1 MTDSDT
7 SPGTGT
13 DTVRITT
20 LDNGLRVI
28 SDEMTSVE
36 TASAGVW
43 VEAGARFESPKL
55 NGVSHMLEH
64 MTFKGTRK
72 RSAQAIAEE
81 IEDVGG
87 HINAYTSRENTAY
100 YAKVLKDD
108 LGLAIDVVADLVQN
122 AVLDEEELERER
134 GVILQE
140 INQAQ
145 DTPDDVI
152 FDLFQDACYPDQ
164 ALGRPVLGTL
174 DGISQ
179 MPRGDILGFMNDH
192 YRTEGMVLSAAG
204 NFTHDQLLDLAHTH
218 FPDATSAGP
227 GDTQGLA
234 KYVGGDIRESRDIEQ
249 VHLLMGFE
257 GFSYKDD
264 DFYAASVLSMLF
276 GGGMSSRLFQ
286 EVREK
291 RGLVYSVYSFITAY
305 ADAGVF
311 GIYAGTGDKDV
322 AELIPVV
329 CDEIGKLD
337 QNVGAEELNRA
348 KAQLKSSILM
358 SLESTSSRA
367 EQLARQLMIFGRPI
381 PAAEA
386 VAKIEAV
393 DADTIKRVSARIFQG
408 TPTIAALGPIGNV
421 EAFDK
426 IEARLN

>member
-1 MTDSDT
+1 LTE
-7 SPGTGT
+7 
-13 DTVRITT
+13 TVRITT
-20 LDNGLRVI
+20 LDNGLHII
-28 SDEMTSVE
+28 SDEMPNVE

-43 VEAGARFESPKL
+43 IDAGARFEAQKV

-100 YAKVLKDD
+100 YAKVLKED
-108 LGLAIDVVADLVQN
+108 LGLAVDMVADLVQN
-122 AVLDEEELERER
+122 AVLDNEELERER

-145 DTPDDVI
+145 DTPDDVV
-152 FDLFQDACYPDQ
+152 FDMFQEACYPDQ
-164 ALGRPVLGTL
+164 PLGRPVLGTL
-174 DGISQ
+174 DGVGQ
-179 MPRGDILGFMNDH
+179 MPRSDILDYMTDH
-192 YRTEGMVLSAAG
+192 YRPSGMVLSAAG
-204 NFTHDQLLDLAHTH
+204 NFQHDQLIDLANQH
-218 FPDATSAGP
+218 FPQGSAKSI
-227 GDTQGLA
+227 GDTQGPA

-249 VHLLMGFE
+249 VQLLMGFE
-257 GFSYKDD
+257 GFSYHDD

-305 ADAGVF
+305 ADGGVF
-311 GIYAGTGDKDV
+311 GIYAGTGEKDV
-322 AELIPVV
+322 KELIPVV

-337 QNVGAEELNRA
+337 QNIGADELKRA
-348 KAQLKSSILM
+348 KAQLKSSVLM

-367 EQLARQLMIFGRPI
+367 EQLARQLMIFGRTI
-381 PAAEA
+381 PAEEA
-386 VAKIEAV
+386 VAEIEAV
-393 DADTIKRVSARIFQG
+393 DEGAIKRVAARIFTG
-408 TPTIAALGPIGNV
+408 TPTIAALGPISQV
-421 EAFDK
+421 EDFAK

>member
-1 MTDSDT
+1 MTES
-7 SPGTGT
+7 
-13 DTVRITT
+13 VRITT
-20 LDNGLRVI
+20 LENGLSII
-28 SDEMTSVE
+28 SDEMNSVE

-43 VEAGARFESPKL
+43 VEAGARFEAQKV

-108 LGLAIDVVADLVQN
+108 LGLAVDVVADLVQN
-122 AVLDEEELERER
+122 ATLDADELERER

-140 INQAQ
+140 INQAN

-152 FDLFQDACYPDQ
+152 FDLFQDACFPNQ

-174 DGISQ
+174 DGVSQ
-179 MPRGDILGFMNDH
+179 MPREDILGYMIDH
-192 YRTEGMVLSAAG
+192 YRPGSMVLSAAG
-204 NFTHDQLLDLAHTH
+204 NLEHDRLVDLAGQH
-218 FPDATSAGP
+218 FSQDTTKSAG
-227 GDTQGLA
+227 DQQGEA
-234 KYVGGDIRESRDIEQ
+234 HYVGGDIRETRDIEQ
-249 VHLLMGFE
+249 VHLLLGFNS
-257 GFSYKDD
+257 FSYIDD

-291 RGLVYSVYSFITAY
+291 RGLVYSIYSFITAY
-305 ADAGVF
+305 ADTGVF
-311 GIYAGTGDKDV
+311 GIYAGTGEKDV

-337 QNVGAEELNRA
+337 QGIGAEELNRA

-381 PAAEA
+381 PAEEA

-393 DADTIKRVSARIFQG
+393 DDATIKRVAARIFQG
-408 TPTIAALGPIGNV
+408 VPTVAALGPISQV
-421 EAFDK
+421 EDFEK
-426 IEARLN
+426 IQARLN

>member
-1 MTDSDT
+1 VSETL
-7 SPGTGT
+7 
-13 DTVRITT
+13 RITT
-20 LDNGLRVI
+20 LDNGLRII
-28 SDEMTSVE
+28 SDEMSNVE

-43 VEAGARFESPKL
+43 IDAGARFEAQNV

-108 LGLAIDVVADLVQN
+108 LGLAVDMVADLVQN
-122 AVLDEEELERER
+122 ATLDEEELERER

-145 DTPDDVI
+145 DTPDDVV
-152 FDLFQDACYPDQ
+152 FDLFQDACFPDQ

-174 DGISQ
+174 DGVGQ
-179 MPRGDILGFMNDH
+179 MPRTDIMAYMNDH
-192 YRTEGMVLSAAG
+192 YRTGDMVLSAAG
-204 NFTHDQLLDLAHTH
+204 NFQHDQLLELANTH
-218 FPDATSAGP
+218 FAQGP
-227 GDTQGLA
+227 SKSIGDTQDPA
-234 KYVGGDIRESRDIEQ
+234 KYVGGDIRESRDTEQ
-249 VHLLMGFE
+249 VQLLMGFE
-257 GFSYKDD
+257 GFSYHDD
-264 DFYAASVLSMLF
+264 EFYAASVMSMLF

-291 RGLVYSVYSFITAY
+291 RGLVYSVYSFVSAY
-305 ADAGVF
+305 ADTGVF
-311 GIYAGTGDKDV
+311 GIYAGTGENDV
-322 AELIPVV
+322 KELIPVV

-337 QNVGAEELNRA
+337 QNVSAEELNRA

-367 EQLARQLMIFGRPI
+367 EQMARQLMIFGRPI
-381 PAAEA
+381 PPEEA

-393 DADTIKRVSARIFQG
+393 DTGAIQTVAARIFQG
-408 TPTIAALGPIGNV
+408 TPTVAALGPISNV
-421 EAFDK
+421 EDFAK

>member
-1 MTDSDT
+1 MSETVNES
-7 SPGTGT
+7 
-13 DTVRITT
+13 VRITT
-20 LDNGLRVI
+20 LDNGLRII
-28 SDEMTSVE
+28 SDEMSSVE
-36 TASAGVW
+36 TASAGIW
-43 VEAGARFESPKL
+43 IEAGARFEAPKL

-140 INQAQ
+140 INQAN

-174 DGISQ
+174 DGITN
-179 MPRGDILGFMNDH
+179 MPRGDILDYMGDH
-192 YRTEGMVLSAAG
+192 YRNGSMVLSAAG
-204 NFTHDQLLDLAHTH
+204 KFEHDHLVDLAGQH
-218 FPDATSAGP
+218 FTQPAITTT

-234 KYVGGDIRESRDIEQ
+234 KYVGGDIRENRDIEQ

-257 GFSYKDD
+257 GFSYIDD
-264 DFYAASVLSMLF
+264 DFYAASVMSMLF

-305 ADAGVF
+305 ADGGVF
-311 GIYAGTGDKDV
+311 GIYAGTGEKDV
-322 AELIPVV
+322 KELIPVV

-337 QNVGAEELNRA
+337 QDVSIEELNRS

-367 EQLARQLMIFGRPI
+367 EQLARQLMIFGHPI
-381 PAAEA
+381 PADEA

-393 DADTIKRVSARIFQG
+393 DVNAIKNVCARIFQG
-408 TPTIAALGPIGNV
+408 TPTVAALGPISGV
-421 EAFDK
+421 EDFEK
-426 IEARLN
+426 IRARLG

>member
-1 MTDSDT
+1 MSD
-7 SPGTGT
+7 T

-20 LDNGLRVI
+20 LDNGLRII
-28 SDEMTSVE
+28 SDEMSNVE

-43 VEAGARFESPKL
+43 VEAGARFEEPKL

-81 IEDVGG
+81 VEDVGG

-100 YAKVLKDD
+100 YAKVLKND

-122 AVLDEEELERER
+122 ATLDADELERER

-140 INQAQ
+140 IHQAQ
-145 DTPDDVI
+145 DTPDDVV

-174 DGISQ
+174 DGITK
-179 MPRGDILGFMNDH
+179 MPRTDVMDYMNDH
-192 YRTEGMVLSAAG
+192 YRTGNMVLSAAG
-204 NFTHDQLLDLAHTH
+204 NLTHDQLVELANKNFTQSHANTV
-218 FPDATSAGP
+218 
-227 GDTQGLA
+227 GDTQGPA
-234 KYVGGDIRESRDIEQ
+234 RYVGGDVRESRDIEQ
-249 VHLLMGFE
+249 IQFLLGFE

-264 DFYAASVLSMLF
+264 DFYAASVMSMLF

-305 ADAGVF
+305 ADSGVF
-311 GIYAGTGDKDV
+311 GIYAGTGEQEV
-322 AELIPVV
+322 GELIPVV
-329 CDEIGKLD
+329 CDEIGKL
-337 QNVGAEELNRA
+337 NHGITSEELNRA

-381 PAAEA
+381 PASEA

-393 DADTIKRVSARIFQG
+393 DAAAIERVAQRIFQG
-408 TPTIAALGPIGNV
+408 TPTVAALGPIANV
-421 EAFDK
+421 EDFGK
-426 IEARLN
+426 IEARLNG

>member
-1 MTDSDT
+1 VSDSL
-7 SPGTGT
+7 
-13 DTVRITT
+13 RITT
-20 LDNGLRVI
+20 LDNGLRII
-28 SDEMTSVE
+28 SDEMSSVE

-43 VEAGARFESPKL
+43 VEAGARFEAPKL

-72 RSAQAIAEE
+72 RSAQVIAEE

-100 YAKVLKDD
+100 YAKVLKGD
-108 LGLAIDVVADLVQN
+108 LGLAVDVVADLVQN
-122 AVLDEEELERER
+122 ATLDEDELERER

-152 FDLFQDACYPDQ
+152 FDLFQDTCFPDQ

-174 DGISQ
+174 DGITH
-179 MPRGDILGFMNDH
+179 MPRGDIMDYMTDH
-192 YRTEGMVLSAAG
+192 YRTGSMVLSAAG
-204 NFTHDQLLDLAHTH
+204 NFEHDRLVELAGSHFTQSASTGAKDLQ
-218 FPDATSAGP
+218 GP
-227 GDTQGLA
+227 A
-234 KYVGGDIRESRDIEQ
+234 KYVGGDIRETRDIEQ
-249 VHLLMGFE
+249 VHLLLGFE
-257 GFSYKDD
+257 GFSYQDD
-264 DFYAASVLSMLF
+264 DFYAASVMSALF

-305 ADAGVF
+305 ADTGVF
-311 GIYAGTGDKDV
+311 GIYAGTGEKDV

-329 CDEIGKLD
+329 CDEIGKLN
-337 QNVGAEELNRA
+337 QGIKAEELNRA

-381 PAAEA
+381 PTEEA
-386 VAKIEAV
+386 VAKIEAI
-393 DADTIKRVSARIFQG
+393 DADAIKQVANRIFQG
-408 TPTIAALGPIGNV
+408 ALTMAALGPIAEV
-421 EAFDK
+421 EDFDK
-426 IEARLN
+426 VQARLG

>member
-1 MTDSDT
+1 MTES
-7 SPGTGT
+7 
-13 DTVRITT
+13 VRITT
-20 LDNGLRVI
+20 LENGLSII
-28 SDEMTSVE
+28 SDEMNSVE

-43 VEAGARFESPKL
+43 VEAGARFEAQKV

-108 LGLAIDVVADLVQN
+108 LGLAVDVVADLVQN
-122 AVLDEEELERER
+122 ATLDADELERER

-140 INQAQ
+140 INQAN

-152 FDLFQDACYPDQ
+152 FDLFQDACFPNQ

-174 DGISQ
+174 DGVSQ
-179 MPRGDILGFMNDH
+179 MPREDILGYMNDH
-192 YRTEGMVLSAAG
+192 YRPGSMVLSAAG
-204 NFTHDQLLDLAHTH
+204 NLEHDRLVDLAGQH
-218 FPDATSAGP
+218 FSQDTAKSAG
-227 GDTQGLA
+227 DQQGA
-234 KYVGGDIRESRDIEQ
+234 AHYVGGDIRETRDIEQ
-249 VHLLMGFE
+249 VHLLLGFNS
-257 GFSYKDD
+257 FSYIDD

-305 ADAGVF
+305 ADTGVF
-311 GIYAGTGDKDV
+311 GIYAGTGEKDV

-329 CDEIGKLD
+329 CNEIGKLD
-337 QNVGAEELNRA
+337 QGIGAEELNRA

-381 PAAEA
+381 PAEEA

-393 DADTIKRVSARIFQG
+393 DDATIKRVAARIFQG
-408 TPTIAALGPIGNV
+408 VPTVAALGPISQV
-421 EAFDK
+421 EDFEK
-426 IEARLN
+426 IQARLN

>member
-1 MTDSDT
+1 MTES
-7 SPGTGT
+7 
-13 DTVRITT
+13 VRITT
-20 LDNGLRVI
+20 LDNGLRII
-28 SDEMTSVE
+28 SDEMPNVE

-43 VEAGARFESPKL
+43 IDAGARFEAQKV

-100 YAKVLKDD
+100 YAKVLKED
-108 LGLAIDVVADLVQN
+108 LGLAVDMVADLVQN
-122 AVLDEEELERER
+122 AVLDDEELERER

-145 DTPDDVI
+145 DTPDDVV
-152 FDLFQDACYPDQ
+152 FDMFQEACYPDQ
-164 ALGRPVLGTL
+164 PLGRPVLGTL
-174 DGISQ
+174 DGVGQ
-179 MPRGDILGFMNDH
+179 MPRSDVLGYMTDH
-192 YRTEGMVLSAAG
+192 YRPSGMVLSAAG
-204 NFTHDQLLDLAHTH
+204 NFQHDQLIDLANEH
-218 FPDATSAGP
+218 FPQSSAKGI
-227 GDTQGLA
+227 GDTQDPA

-249 VHLLMGFE
+249 VQLLMGFE
-257 GFSYKDD
+257 SFSYHDD

-305 ADAGVF
+305 ADGGVF
-311 GIYAGTGDKDV
+311 GIYAGTGEKDV
-322 AELIPVV
+322 KELIPVV

-337 QNVGAEELNRA
+337 QNIGADELKRA
-348 KAQLKSSILM
+348 KAQLKSSVLM

-367 EQLARQLMIFGRPI
+367 EQLARQLMIFGRVI
-381 PAAEA
+381 PAEESVAE
-386 VAKIEAV
+386 IEAV
-393 DADTIKRVSARIFQG
+393 DEAAIKRVAARIFTG
-408 TPTIAALGPIGNV
+408 TPTIAALGPISQV
-421 EAFDK
+421 EDFAK
-426 IEARLN
+426 IEARLS

>member
-1 MTDSDT
+1 MNNNT
-7 SPGTGT
+7 S
-13 DTVRITT
+13 VRITT
-20 LDNGLRVI
+20 FDNGLRII
-28 SDEMTSVE
+28 SDEMSSVE

-43 VEAGARFESPKL
+43 VEAGARFEAQKI

-108 LGLAIDVVADLVQN
+108 LGLAVDVVADLVQN
-122 AVLDEEELERER
+122 ATLDAEELERER

-140 INQAQ
+140 INQAN
-145 DTPDDVI
+145 DTPDDVV
-152 FDLFQDACYPDQ
+152 FDLFQDACFPDQ
-164 ALGRPVLGTL
+164 ALGRPVLGTY

-179 MPRGDILGFMNDH
+179 MPREDILGYMQDH
-192 YRTEGMVLSAAG
+192 YRPGGMVLAAAG
-204 NFTHDQLLDLAHTH
+204 NLNHDRLVDLAGEH
-218 FPDATSAGP
+218 FAADASKSDGDQQGP
-227 GDTQGLA
+227 A
-234 KYVGGDIRESRDIEQ
+234 KYVGGDVRQNRDIEQ
-249 VHLLMGFE
+249 VHVLLGFE
-257 GFSYKDD
+257 SFSYVDD
-264 DFYAASVLSMLF
+264 DFYTASVLSMLF

-311 GIYAGTGDKDV
+311 GIYAGTGEKEA

-337 QNVGAEELNRA
+337 QGVGAEELERA

-381 PAAEA
+381 PASEA

-393 DADTIKRVSARIFQG
+393 DEAAIRDVAARIFQG
-408 TPTIAALGPIGNV
+408 TPTVAALGPIGQV
-421 EAFDK
+421 AAFDQ
-426 IEARLN
+426 IQARLG